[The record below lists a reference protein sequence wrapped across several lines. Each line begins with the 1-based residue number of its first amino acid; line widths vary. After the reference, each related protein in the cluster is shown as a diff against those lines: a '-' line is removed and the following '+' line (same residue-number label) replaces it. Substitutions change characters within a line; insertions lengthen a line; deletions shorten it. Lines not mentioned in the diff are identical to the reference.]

1 MGDPNLDSPIPEERA
16 GAFSWD
22 GQPMTLLGKALSV
35 GDKAPD
41 FRLIGKGFRTVTLME
56 SAGKA
61 RLISVVPAL
70 DTYICDKQTR
80 RFNEEAAE
88 FDPQDVAFF
97 TVSGEHPINQGR
109 WCGAAGI
116 KNMEVLSD
124 IMDMNFGN
132 AYGTHIKE
140 IRLDQRA
147 VFVIDGED
155 IIRYI
160 EYVPE
165 LGQFPNYDAALAA
178 LGEVIGNS

>member
-1 MGDPNLDSPIPEERA
+1 MGNPVPEERV

-22 GQPMTLLGKALSV
+22 GQPMTLLGKPLSV

-41 FRLIGKGFRTVTLME
+41 FSLIGKGFRIVTLRE
-56 SAGKA
+56 TDGKA
-61 RLISVVPAL
+61 RLISVVPSL

-88 FDPQDVAFF
+88 FDPQEVAFF

-124 IMDMNFGN
+124 ILDMNFGN

-147 VFVIDGED
+147 VFVIDGEG

-165 LGQFPNYDAALAA
+165 LGRFPDYDSALAA
-178 LGEVIGNS
+178 LIEVVGKE

>member
-1 MGDPNLDSPIPEERA
+1 MGNPIPEERP

-22 GQPMTLLGKALSV
+22 GQPMTLLGKPLSV

-41 FRLIGKGFRTVTLME
+41 FRLIGRGFRRVTLKE

-88 FDPQDVAFF
+88 FGQDQVTFL

-116 KNMEVLSD
+116 KNMEVVSD
-124 IMDMNFGN
+124 ILDMNFGN

-147 VFVIDGED
+147 VFVIDGD
-155 IIRYI
+155 DTIRYI

-165 LGQFPNYDAALAA
+165 LGRFPDFDAALAA
-178 LGEVIGNS
+178 LKDVLPG

>member
-1 MGDPNLDSPIPEERA
+1 MANPIYEERP

-22 GQPMTLLGKALSV
+22 GQAMTLMGKPLEV

-41 FRLIGKGFRTVTLME
+41 FSLIGRRFRTVTLAE

-80 RFNEEAAE
+80 QFNERAAE
-88 FDPQDVAFF
+88 FDADQVTFL
-97 TVSGEHPINQGR
+97 TVSAEHPINQGR

-116 KNMEVLSD
+116 KNMEVVSD
-124 IMDMNFGN
+124 FMDMNFGD

-147 VFVIDGED
+147 VFVIDAEG

-160 EYVPE
+160 EYVSE
-165 LGQFPNYDAALAA
+165 LGRLPNFDVALEA
-178 LGEVIGNS
+178 LKETL

>member
-1 MGDPNLDSPIPEERA
+1 MADSRPAERP

-22 GQPMTLLGKALSV
+22 GQPMTLLGNELKV

-41 FRLIGKGFRTVTLME
+41 FTLVGRRMRAVTLRE

-80 RFNEEAAE
+80 QFNENAAE
-88 FDPQDVAFF
+88 FDPDKVTFL
-97 TVSGEHPINQGR
+97 TVSAEHPINQGR

-116 KNMEVLSD
+116 KNMEVVSD
-124 IMDMNFGN
+124 FLDMNFGD

-147 VFVIDGED
+147 VFVIDAND

-165 LGQFPNYDAALAA
+165 LGRFPDFDAALAA
-178 LGEVIGNS
+178 LDECVKRHA